1 MSTNDPIIICATHD
15 FRHVTDMFY
24 CPLCE
29 QERRARVYAEQ
40 KERSDATRAKALA
53 AADGTG
59 TAAEA

>member
-1 MSTNDPIIICATHD
+1 MDEILLCATHD

-29 QERRARVYAEQ
+29 QERRAKTYAEQ
-40 KERSDATRAKALA
+40 KERSDAIRAKALA
-53 AADGTG
+53 SADGAG